1 MLFSTARPKNIENAD
16 PYDTFK
22 QWCLENGFSDVVHCK
37 SKDVDL
43 RRLNEAIN
51 QYMPANRKPP
61 VFSFQKNKCPVIDF
75 PKCSN
80 EILHKNKE

>member
-51 QYMPANRKPP
+51 QYMPANRKPQRT
-61 VFSFQKNKCPVIDF
+61 VSRQFSLFRKTNAR
-75 PKCSN
+75 S
-80 EILHKNKE
+80 